1 MVAGDLRGLP
11 KANLHLHLTGSM
23 RPATLAELSD
33 RYGLPMPPP
42 LPPGA
47 HEWAVF
53 QGRYDAARAA
63 LQSAS
68 DIRRVVAEAIEDNLA
83 DGCGW
88 VELQLDPTSYA
99 GRIGGLE
106 PVVEAALDAVSGQPA
121 AVIVSSSWARP
132 GAHAAELARVAAPYA
147 GLGVVGLGPSN
158 DQPLGTG

>member
-23 RPATLAELSD
+23 RLAMLAELSD
-33 RYGLPMPPP
+33 RYGLVMPPP

-53 QGRYDAARAA
+53 QGRYDAARAV
-63 LQSAS
+63 LRSAS

-88 VELQLDPTSYA
+88 VELQLDPTSYTELF
-99 GRIGGLE
+99 GGLE
-106 PVVEAALDAVSGQPA
+106 PVIEAALD
-121 AVIVSSSWARP
+121 
-132 GAHAAELARVAAPYA
+132 
-147 GLGVVGLGPSN
+147 GLGGA
-158 DQPLGTG
+158 